1 MFILDVSVGVSV
13 RFYVGDWFPFTL
25 LFFLLDIR
33 SLCRLLCGRRV
44 RVGGWR
50 VGLAG
55 APQLHLICG
64 SVSAQR
70 PGRAATRTARSEASP
85 SDRLA
90 ACRQG
95 FPRCTRD
102 TSTQTLKILG
112 SWMYALAY
120 VNCDSFS
127 FPFLVGARVAGRS
140 TMRPGGALASI
151 SSDVSLITVAR
162 ELQIRSETVRGVVP
176 RRGMYSMF
184 TIEPEKI

>member
-13 RFYVGDWFPFTL
+13 RFYVGDWFSFTL

-64 SVSAQR
+64 SVSAS
-70 PGRAATRTARSEASP
+70 GRAARPAASP

-127 FPFLVGARVAGRS
+127 FPFLVGGRVAGRR
-140 TMRPGGALASI
+140 TAARRRVASI
-151 SSDVSLITVAR
+151 SSDV
-162 ELQIRSETVRGVVP
+162 Q
-176 RRGMYSMF
+176 
-184 TIEPEKI
+184 